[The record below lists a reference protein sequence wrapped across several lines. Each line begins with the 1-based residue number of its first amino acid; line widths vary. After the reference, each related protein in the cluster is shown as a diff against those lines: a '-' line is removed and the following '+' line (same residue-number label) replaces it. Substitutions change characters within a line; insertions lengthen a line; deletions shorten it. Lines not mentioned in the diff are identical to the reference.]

1 MEEKFRVSLQ
11 VAQTRHRREVGLYI
25 FLPLGVSLLCVFA
38 LLFMSLGAASE
49 RFSQIAALAV
59 IWLSLPLLLLQA
71 MLLVLLF
78 AGVYLLRRALRA
90 FPGVALRAQGRLYRE
105 YERLNRLGERLV
117 RPIFGLHQGW
127 VIVRTIFDFRRIGSV
142 WKSGGSEWKEMQ

>member
-11 VAQTRHRREVGLYI
+11 VARTRHRREVGWYI

-38 LLFMSLGAASE
+38 LLFMSLGTVSE

-59 IWLSLPLLLLQA
+59 IWLSFPLVLLQA
-71 MLLVLLF
+71 VLLVLLF

-90 FPGVALRAQGRLYRE
+90 FPGVALRSQARLYRE
-105 YERLNRLGERLV
+105 YEHLNRIGEQLV

-127 VIVRTIFDFRRIGSV
+127 VILRTIFDLRRIQNA
-142 WKSGGSEWKEMQ
+142 WKSGGSE

>member
-11 VAQTRHRREVGLYI
+11 VARTRHRREVGLYI

-59 IWLSLPLLLLQA
+59 IWLSFPLVLLQA
-71 MLLVLLF
+71 VLLVLLF
-78 AGVYLLRRALRA
+78 AGMYLLRRALREL
-90 FPGVALRAQGRLYRE
+90 PGIALQSQARLYRE
-105 YERLNRLGERLV
+105 YERLNHLGEQLV
-117 RPIFGLHQGW
+117 QPIFKLHQGW
-127 VIVRTIFDFRRIGSV
+127 VILRTIFDLRRIRSA
-142 WKSGGSEWKEMQ
+142 WKSGGSE